1 MDKYFYP
8 SVSEETFAAWLDGTL
23 SAEDERH
30 FLEMSANSTEI
41 QELLDANDQVDES
54 FEGMIENGYELP
66 EEFNTDFELPEIYDD
81 STDIEEY
88 EYDEVEP
95 YDVNDDDCEDS
106 DVNDDELSYHET
118 SDIGDNY
125 EQDDYDII

>member
-8 SVSEETFAAWLDGTL
+8 SVSEEMFAAWLDGTL
-23 SAEDERH
+23 SVEDESR
-30 FLEMSANSTEI
+30 FLEVSAKSTEI

-66 EEFNTDFELPEIYDD
+66 EEFNTDFELPDIYHD
-81 STDIEEY
+81 SADIHEY
-88 EYDEVEP
+88 EYEEVEP
-95 YDVNDDDCEDS
+95 YDDNDDDCEDS

-118 SDIGDNY
+118 SDVADNY

>member
-23 SAEDERH
+23 SAEDESR
-30 FLEMSANSTEI
+30 FLEMSANSSEI

-66 EEFNTDFELPEIYDD
+66 EEFNTDFKLPEIYDD
-81 STDIEEY
+81 SADIEEY

>member
-8 SVSEETFAAWLDGTL
+8 SISEETFAAWLDGTL
-23 SAEDERH
+23 SAEDERR
-30 FLEMSANSTEI
+30 FLAMSANSTEI

-81 STDIEEY
+81 SPDIEEY

-95 YDVNDDDCEDS
+95 YDVNDDECEDS

>member
-23 SAEDERH
+23 LAEDESR
-30 FLEMSANSTEI
+30 FLEVSANSTEI

-66 EEFNTDFELPEIYDD
+66 GEFNTDFELPEIYCD

-88 EYDEVEP
+88 EYGVVEP

-106 DVNDDELSYHET
+106 DVNDAELNYHET

-125 EQDDYDII
+125 EQEDYDII